1 MNKPTN
7 NIIGTDGDNVVL
19 WKNKTFT
26 RSENNTDFDNG
37 IMSDSDFNY
46 VKVVF
51 PSDATLV
58 GHATG
63 NPADCAN
70 EVMWVAMVTG
80 SSVDEGFGVL
90 YNEPQACSYVEHG
103 DIICYGDGSDSLMPT
118 FIAKGEERQIV
129 TVNPEDN

>member
-70 EVMWVAMVTG
+70 
-80 SSVDEGFGVL
+80 
-90 YNEPQACSYVEHG
+90 
-103 DIICYGDGSDSLMPT
+103 
-118 FIAKGEERQIV
+118 
-129 TVNPEDN
+129 